1 MTAATQRPPTAAQ
14 RQRDE
19 RQRAH
24 RLEALLTNQA
34 RLLARRDDGH
44 IDQAIEQP
52 RQTALEAFWQWM
64 DGCLPLEQ
72 VEAIAAPLVAEVS
85 RPQAQRLISW
95 LNASID

>member
-14 RQRDE
+14 RQRNE

-34 RLLARRDDGH
+34 RLLARRDGH

-72 VEAIAAPLVAEVS
+72 VEAIAAPLAAEVS
-85 RPQAQRLISW
+85 RPQTQRLISW
-95 LNASID
+95 LSASID